1 MEGNPKDALIK
12 YSLRPSNCLIT
23 QTMQLLSGMYLTVPT
38 FALKTGESTSIG
50 TGMIISTLFAIDFD
64 LNYVFAFMTNSIFDF
79 VKFSTEDSTHINGLT

>member
-12 YSLRPSNCLIT
+12 YSLRPSNYLIT
-23 QTMQLLSGMYLTVPT
+23 QTMQLLSGIYLTEPT

-64 LNYVFAFMTNSIFDF
+64 LN
-79 VKFSTEDSTHINGLT
+79 